1 MAKRRTARLIF
12 DIESAADGDLIAKIR
27 YPGEKLS
34 PAEAVKRYR
43 AELLEH
49 NGKDFIP
56 YTFQL
61 PVSLV
66 VATVADDYSL
76 IDLVALDEELSR
88 PYEIVRLFWEGW
100 RKNDQPQLV
109 SFNGRGF
116 DMPLLEVCAF
126 RYGLGIPEWIAENAR
141 SFEQPRNRFNSA
153 AHLDLHEFLTN
164 NGASRFVGGLSLAAN
179 LIGKPGKL
187 DVKLSDDKSY
197 AKIIAEP
204 LEKGYGLTLGNS
216 LRRILLSSIRGAAV
230 TSIQIDGVLHEFTS
244 IKGVREDVTD
254 IVLNVKSLALK
265 SNSEG
270 TKKLILDA
278 KGPGEIKAS
287 DITQVADVEILNPDL
302 VICNLDE
309 NTNFHMEM
317 NVSTGKGYVPAD
329 LNKPEEPPLGLIAID
344 SLYSPVKKVSYS
356 ISTAREGKA
365 LDYDKLIMEVETN
378 GSISAEDAVAY
389 SARIFQDQL
398 KMFVNF
404 DEPVEAPVKEVSTEP
419 EFNKNLL
426 RKVDELELSVRS
438 MNCLKN
444 DNIIYI
450 GDLVQKSEGEMLRTP
465 NFGRKSLNEI
475 KEVLTGMS
483 LYLGMEIPNWPPDNI
498 AEMSKKLEEQI

>member
-1 MAKRRTARLIF
+1 MENL
-12 DIESAADGDLIAKIR
+12 DVN
-27 YPGEKLS
+27 
-34 PAEAVKRYR
+34 VK
-43 AELLEH
+43 
-49 NGKDFIP
+49 NWK
-56 YTFQL
+56 
-61 PVSLV
+61 
-66 VATVADDYSL
+66 SL
-76 IDLVALDEELSR
+76 I
-88 PYEIVRLFWEGW
+88 
-100 RKNDQPQLV
+100 
-109 SFNGRGF
+109 
-116 DMPLLEVCAF
+116 
-126 RYGLGIPEWIAENAR
+126 
-141 SFEQPRNRFNSA
+141 
-153 AHLDLHEFLTN
+153 
-164 NGASRFVGGLSLAAN
+164 
-179 LIGKPGKL
+179 KPGKL
-187 DVKLSDDKSY
+187 DVQLSEDKSY

-216 LRRILLSSIRGAAV
+216 LRRILLSSIRGTAV
-230 TSIQIDGVLHEFTS
+230 TAIQIDGVLHEFTS
-244 IKGVREDVTD
+244 IKGIREDVTD
-254 IVLNVKSLALK
+254 IVLNIKSLALK
-265 SNSEG
+265 SSSEG

-287 DITQVADVEILNPDL
+287 DITPLPDIEILNPEL

-309 NTNFHMEM
+309 KTNFHMEM
-317 NVSTGKGYVPAD
+317 NVNSGKGYVPSVM
-329 LNKPEEPPLGLIAID
+329 NKPEDPPLGLIPID
-344 SLYSPVKKVSYS
+344 SLFSPVKKVSYS

-365 LDYDKLIMEVETN
+365 LDYDKLTMEVETN

-398 KMFVNF
+398 GMFVNF
-404 DEPVEAPVKEVSTEP
+404 EEPKEVIVRDQPAEP

-444 DNIIYI
+444 DNIVYI

-498 AEMSKKLEEQI
+498 IELSKKLEETI

>member
-1 MAKRRTARLIF
+1 M
-12 DIESAADGDLIAKIR
+12 
-27 YPGEKLS
+27 
-34 PAEAVKRYR
+34 
-43 AELLEH
+43 
-49 NGKDFIP
+49 
-56 YTFQL
+56 
-61 PVSLV
+61 
-66 VATVADDYSL
+66 
-76 IDLVALDEELSR
+76 
-88 PYEIVRLFWEGW
+88 EIIN
-100 RKNDQPQLV
+100 KP
-109 SFNGRGF
+109 
-116 DMPLLEVCAF
+116 PKLEV
-126 RYGLGIPEWIAENAR
+126 N
-141 SFEQPRNRFNSA
+141 
-153 AHLDLHEFLTN
+153 
-164 NGASRFVGGLSLAAN
+164 
-179 LIGKPGKL
+179 
-187 DVKLSDDKSY
+187 LSDDKSY

-216 LRRILLSSIRGAAV
+216 LRRILLSSIRGTAV
-230 TSIQIDGVLHEFTS
+230 TAIQIDGVLHEFTS

-265 SNSEG
+265 SNSE
-270 TKKLILDA
+270 TINKLVLDA

-287 DITQVADVEILNPDL
+287 NITTSADIEILNPDL

-317 NVSTGKGYVPAD
+317 TVTGKGYVSAD
-329 LNKPEEPPLGLIAID
+329 MNKPEEPPLGLIPID
-344 SLYSPVKKVSYS
+344 SLFSPVKKVSYS

-365 LDYDKLIMEVETN
+365 LDYDKLTMEVQTN

-398 KMFVNF
+398 GMFVNF
-404 DEPVEAPVKEVSTEP
+404 DEPQEVIVREKPTEP

-498 AEMSKKLEEQI
+498 AELSKKLEEAI